1 MSENISIISTDEEN
15 IIWSEKF
22 YLLTERIKNLSEF
35 SLNFRSHPN
44 SNFFTSKKTHKYKNQ
59 NGEIREEPILKI
71 DLGVSYEDLI
81 YQFTIQIEIN
91 YFLVEIEKGFFRDKR
106 NVLEKSVYVYP
117 LHIRTEG
124 LTDDYR
130 HGFTYV
136 YSDFKDKLRNNNVAW
151 LINEFWK
158 PYFNIDFELFSFLE
172 KVQKI
177 IEDFYKIEI
186 KEENSLRKKKLFN
199 DKQNVRLELDKDG
212 NGELDFVDGDSFNKI
227 VSNNQKY
234 IADYDKNFIQKFVKI
249 SIYLKTKKINTQK
262 IYVSINEIKYD
273 SELNELISLLKN
285 QIHIYELLVFHSI
298 NMVTSLLE
306 SDLITFYEIYECFDQ
321 LEVFNSNWE
330 NEVSNKLTDIE
341 SGISDLMYSINKMEN
356 KIVVAI
362 NNLNYSTQDSFR
374 NLSLSVEKQLVNVN
388 SSIRFNNLMT
398 SIQTYQMYKI
408 NKNTKELGS

>member
-1 MSENISIISTDEEN
+1 MSDNISIISTDEEN

-22 YLLTERIKNLSEF
+22 YLLTERIKNLPEF
-35 SLNFRSHPN
+35 SLNFQSHPN
-44 SNFFTSKKTHKYKNQ
+44 PFFFSSKKTHRYTNHNGKKNEQ
-59 NGEIREEPILKI
+59 SILKI
-71 DLGVSYEDLI
+71 HLGDSQEDLI
-81 YQFTIQIEIN
+81 YQFTIKIEIN

-106 NVLEKSVYVYP
+106 NVLEKSVVVYP

-124 LTDDYR
+124 LTDDYL

-136 YSDFKDKLRNNNVAW
+136 YSDFKERLRNNNVIW

-158 PYFNIDFELFSFLE
+158 PHFNIDFDLFGFLE
-172 KVQKI
+172 KIQKI

-186 KEENSLRKKKLFN
+186 KEENLLRKKKLFN
-199 DKQNVRLELDKDG
+199 DKKNVSLELDKDG

-234 IADYDKNFIQKFVKI
+234 IADYDKNYLQKFVKI

-262 IYVSINEIKYD
+262 IYQSINGTKND
-273 SELNELISLLKN
+273 MELNELTSLLKN
-285 QIHIYELLVFHSI
+285 QIQIYELLVFHSI

-330 NEVSNKLTDIE
+330 NDVSNKLTDIE
-341 SGISDLMYSINKMEN
+341 SGIKDLMYSINKMEN
-356 KIVVAI
+356 RIVVAI
-362 NNLNYSTQDSFR
+362 DNLTYSNQESFR
-374 NLSLSVEKQLVNVN
+374 NLSISVEKQLSNVN
-388 SSIRFNNLMT
+388 SSIKFNNLMT

-408 NKNTKELGS
+408 NKNTKD